1 MTKEIKQEIID
12 KDVKDGEQSSSSP
25 VTSKIILKETKIN
38 EIELYKDDISQEAPK
53 TKKQRLEEQ
62 YSAFANSAWYDSI
75 ESWYVSKKWE
85 LVNKPKLY
93 KEDELV
99 IKLLNTIASD
109 LWYNDT
115 NKEFIIWTWVK
126 PITNQ
131 SMLNR

>member
-1 MTKEIKQEIID
+1 MTKETSQEIID
-12 KDVKDGEQSSSSP
+12 KDVKEGEQVSSSP
-25 VTSKIILKETKIN
+25 VASRIILKETKIN
-38 EIELYKDDISQEAPK
+38 EIELYKDDISQDTPK

-62 YSAFANSAWYDSI
+62 YTEFATSAWYDSI

-85 LVNKPKLY
+85 LINKPKLY

-115 NKEFIIWTWVK
+115 NKEFIIGTWVK

-131 SMLNR
+131 SGLNR